1 MKKLKKE
8 SAENKIS
15 VKNVYVFYPLNF
27 DDVQYSIDA
36 LMDGTP
42 LIISFS
48 KVDEKNTQ
56 RFLDFL
62 SGAIYALKGRVLQL
76 GQRDFLF
83 SPDGVEVIFDN

>member
-1 MKKLKKE
+1 MKKQKNAAKQ
-8 SAENKIS
+8 KIS

-42 LIISFS
+42 LIVSFT

-62 SGAIYALKGRVLQL
+62 SGAIYALQGRVLQL

-83 SPDGVEVIFDN
+83 SPDGVEVVFD

>member
-1 MKKLKKE
+1 MKKERKE
-8 SAENKIS
+8 QQKRIN
-15 VKNVYVFYPLNF
+15 VRDVYVFYPMNF

-36 LMDGTP
+36 LMQGTP
-42 LIISFS
+42 LIVSFT

-62 SGAIYALKGRVLQL
+62 RGAIYALKGGVRQL

-83 SPDGVEVIFDN
+83 RPDGVEVVFG

>member
-1 MKKLKKE
+1 MKKERKE
-8 SAENKIS
+8 QQKRIN
-15 VKNVYVFYPLNF
+15 VRDVYVFYPMNF

-36 LMDGTP
+36 LMQGTP
-42 LIISFS
+42 LIVSFT

-62 SGAIYALKGRVLQL
+62 SGAIYALKGSVRQL

-83 SPDGVEVIFDN
+83 RPDGVEVVFG